1 MDVAA
6 GSGEFEG
13 WTIVFDLDGTLVDTA
28 PDLLGA
34 LNHVLT
40 DAGLEPV
47 DLATVATLI
56 GHGARAMMERGFG
69 VQGLTLPPAEMDAAF
84 ERFIAFYVENIA
96 EQSRPFPGAE
106 DALVVLMES
115 GAKLAVCTNKRQDLS
130 ERLLGA
136 LDLSGWFTAVIG
148 ADRATNRKPHA
159 DHVFETVRAA
169 GGSPDR
175 ALFVGDS
182 RTDEKAARNAGLPFV
197 FVTFGYEA
205 ETAESMSADA
215 VIDHYD
221 QLVGALSALKDQ
233 AVAASPRGR

>member
-1 MDVAA
+1 MDMAA
-6 GSGEFEG
+6 ISGEFEG
-13 WTIVFDLDGTLVDTA
+13 WTVVFDLDGTLVDTA

-40 DAGLEPV
+40 DAGLQPV
-47 DLATVATLI
+47 DLDTVATLI

-69 VQGLTLPPAEMDAAF
+69 VQGVTLPAGEMDAAF

-96 EQSRPFPGAE
+96 EQSRPFPGAVE
-106 DALVVLMES
+106 ALAVLQES

-136 LDLSGWFTAVIG
+136 LDLSGWFGAVIG
-148 ADRATNRKPHA
+148 ADRATRRKPSG
-159 DHVFETVRAA
+159 DHVFEAVRAA
-169 GGSPDR
+169 GGTPDQ
-175 ALFVGDS
+175 AIFVGDS

-197 FVTFGYEA
+197 FMTFGYEA
-205 ETAESMSADA
+205 EPAQSMSADA